1 MIIQLLYYTLFCGG
15 TGVDLD
21 GSSTEYLQLIATK
34 KNENQYGGFLER
46 TLIKNEYLLFKL
58 ANSQLFAMYKKITK
72 SV

>member
-34 KNENQYGGFLER
+34 K
-46 TLIKNEYLLFKL
+46 K
-58 ANSQLFAMYKKITK
+58 MKINT
-72 SV
+72 VDF